1 MDDSQ
6 SCAFGKDPSGNNHTD
21 SPEEIGKTDQFPE
34 NTLESERGA
43 GGSDEA
49 SDSKVRPGMNRHPAL
64 PENQGVES
72 SNTTPSNHHC
82 PSLSPV
88 DTLSAGGLDWLSLS
102 FYGSFDDS
110 YWEQIR
116 YHFSFAQQHAIEND
130 HMNCFVKLPSEI
142 MLKVEASGKGRGQSY
157 CKWKF
162 KYQGITFGIRDCQ
175 SSLVKDGQPP
185 NIFIDI
191 PSLPL
196 LTYGE
201 SEILKLIYLV
211 LDFLGYSIERVTPSR
226 ADLCVDLVDTSMS
239 VIDEAVE
246 KRCYVSRSRKFNKYL
261 NNHVVETIRFGC
273 PGSKTSV
280 RIYNKFIECRNDIVK
295 SQLLKDFRWGKK
307 PDHELG
313 AIRVEFQVMRD
324 HLRDQHSIIT
334 YDDLIT
340 KRKSLA
346 RWLTHDWLRFTDK
359 EPQPGHSDRVG
370 PSVLWQKVIDAFD
383 SWTGK
388 GVEERSKRIVS
399 GADITRLIYQI
410 KGCVTSAIA
419 TTGKIPI
426 TYFELEKSIM
436 DLLTP
441 HYPLMIDDIRKKR
454 KILEANH
461 PYLVTDLTSSN

>member
-6 SCAFGKDPSGNNHTD
+6 SCAFGKDPSGNKPSD
-21 SPEEIGKTDQFPE
+21 SPGEIRKPDRYPE
-34 NTLESERGA
+34 LTLESERGA

-49 SDSKVRPGMNRHPAL
+49 SDSKVNPVETGRPTL
-64 PENQGVES
+64 TENQGVES

-82 PSLSPV
+82 PHLSPV

-110 YWEQIR
+110 YWEEIR
-116 YHFSFAQQHAIEND
+116 YHFSFAQQHALEND
-130 HMNCFVKLPSEI
+130 HANSFVKLPGEI

-162 KYQGITFGIRDCQ
+162 KYQGLTFGIRDCQ
-175 SSLVKDGQPP
+175 RSLVKDGQPP
-185 NIFIDI
+185 NIFVDVT
-191 PSLPL
+191 SLPL
-196 LTYGE
+196 MTYGE
-201 SEILKLIYLV
+201 SEIVKLIHLI
-211 LDFLGYSIERVTPSR
+211 LDLLGYSIERVAPSR
-226 ADLCVDLVDTSMS
+226 ADLCVDLVDTPMS
-239 VIDEAVE
+239 LIDEAIE

-280 RIYNKFIECRNDIVK
+280 RIYNKFIETRNDLVK
-295 SQLLKDFRWGKK
+295 SQLLKEFRWGKR
-307 PDHELG
+307 PDPELG

-334 YDDLIT
+334 YQDLIT

-346 RWLTHDWLRFTDK
+346 RWLTHDWLRLTDK
-359 EPQPGHSDRVG
+359 EPQPGHSDRMG
-370 PSVLWQKVIDAFD
+370 PSALWQKVISAFD

-388 GVEERSKRIVS
+388 AVEDRSKRNIS
-399 GADITRLIYQI
+399 GADITRLVYQV

-419 TTGKIPI
+419 TTGKIPV
-426 TYFELEKSIM
+426 TYFDLEERIV
-436 DLLTP
+436 DLLKP
-441 HYPLMIDDIRKKR
+441 HYPLMIAEIIKKR
-454 KILEANH
+454 KTLEANN
-461 PYLVTDLTSSN
+461 PYLVTDLT